1 MLAVRKAAEEGSC
14 VFVGRTADYVLRD
27 FKNVINIFITA
38 NIEHRVTHVAER
50 MQCDRATARKLITN
64 GETERA
70 SYYNYYSLRTWGQAA
85 TYHLCV
91 NSSKLGEEETDKQP
105 D

>member
-1 MLAVRKAAEEGSC
+1 M
-14 VFVGRTADYVLRD
+14 LRD

-50 MQCDRATARKLITN
+50 MRCDRATARKLIVN

-70 SYYNYYSLRTWGQAA
+70 SYYNYYTGKKWGDSSS
-85 TYHLCV
+85 YDLCV
-91 NSSKLGEEETDKQP
+91 NTSLLGLEETERFIAEYIKKWMER
-105 D
+105 